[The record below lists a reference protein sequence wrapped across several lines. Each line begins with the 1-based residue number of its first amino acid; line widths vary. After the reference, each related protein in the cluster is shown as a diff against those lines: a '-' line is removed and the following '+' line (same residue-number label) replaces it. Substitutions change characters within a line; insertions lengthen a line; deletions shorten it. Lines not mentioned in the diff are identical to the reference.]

1 MKKFLLMML
10 LTVVGGVS
18 AAWADSDIEFNLKP
32 SKDLAL
38 RKGNANQSGTGTT
51 IEIRENSNNEA
62 LGYHFCGVMEFDL
75 TDVKAKLD
83 AGYTIEEAK
92 LMLTD
97 CSNNMASNLVIK
109 SFPTGWTEDKTT
121 TYDGYQTEIDDAIS
135 ASALATLQLQRY
147 DGKKAFE
154 LQNASTHVNPF
165 PLSSYQNYSVN
176 NDPLKAYI
184 TSTLASQTAV
194 GLLIAR
200 NQASSQNCGF
210 YTKDFALNSGD
221 AKNCS
226 QYEWSDTEQKWV
238 KKDGTDNTI
247 SRAEAALQ
255 FFGMTEDE
263 FKEAVAPRLY
273 VRLAPPAMVRI
284 IPGIN
289 ADVMTINNTMPHS
302 STFNT
307 RDFVDKDGNTIAS
320 GAFSATQNWEWL
332 YLGRFN
338 TSTIAAIKLNVAMI
352 QISSDNSGARV
363 SNISIGGHVTTQSA
377 DAITNGNS
385 GDIKNVVRINGTQT
399 VNGANL
405 HGLIKTNTWAKG
417 ADYLVDFVNDQITVD
432 EEAFQIYWKDKGAA
446 YATLTS
452 YNSGRNTSATS
463 QFGEL
468 ASTFKT
474 SECMDIFLYSDAAQ
488 WGRIGCSAVTI
499 FYKDGSST
507 SLPVTSLTAGGV
519 TTAVSGNYTAQM
531 IQDAYLNTEPST
543 TVSAATLG
551 STTLSTDN
559 ISAFTALKDA
569 NIDVTAATASH
580 TLNVNN
586 YGATTLMLPFAAALP
601 SGVSAWTLNY
611 TSGNHVTA
619 TTASSI
625 TANTPVLINANAG
638 TYTFTASDVT
648 IDPVSQAS
656 GALTGVYTT
665 TNVPDDSYILWAGT
679 VNEVNYPIGFYKANS
694 STVAP
699 YRAYLTAEGSS
710 ARSLTIVYGDE
721 ETQGVETVQGSRF
734 KVQGSEVFDLQGR
747 RVSQPQKGMYIVNG
761 KKVLV
766 K

>member
-1 MKKFLLMML
+1 MKMKKFLLMTL
-10 LTVVGGVS
+10 LAVTGGAGV
-18 AAWADSDIEFNLKP
+18 AWADSDIEFNLKP

-38 RKGNANQSGTGTT
+38 RKGNAKQSGTGTT
-51 IEIRENSNNEA
+51 IEIRENNNEEA

-75 TDVKAKLD
+75 TDVKTKLD

-121 TYDGYQTEIDDAIS
+121 TYDTYQTVIEAAVS

-147 DGKKAFE
+147 GGKKAFE
-154 LQNASTHVNPF
+154 LQNANTHVNPF

-176 NDPLKAYI
+176 NDPLKTYI
-184 TSTLASQTAV
+184 TSTLTNQTAV

-200 NQASSQNCGF
+200 DLASSNNCGF
-210 YTKDFALNSGD
+210 YTKDFVLNSGD
-221 AKNCS
+221 TKNCA
-226 QYEWSDTEQKWV
+226 QYAWNNETSKWEKV
-238 KKDGTDNTI
+238 ENTDNTI

-255 FFGMTEDE
+255 FFGMTEAE

-302 STFNT
+302 NTFNT

-338 TSTIAAIKLNVAMI
+338 TSTIAAIKLNVAMG
-352 QISSDNSGARV
+352 QISSDDSGARV

-377 DAITNGNS
+377 DTITNGNS

-405 HGLIKTNTWAKG
+405 HGLIKVNTWAKG

-507 SLPVTSLTAGGV
+507 SLPVTSLSAGGV

-551 STTLSTDN
+551 DVTLTTDN
-559 ISAFTALKDA
+559 ISAFTALKSA
-569 NIDVTAATASH
+569 NIDVTASSASYDL
-580 TLNVNN
+580 TVNR
-586 YGATTLMLPFAAALP
+586 YKASTLMLPFNAALP
-601 SGVSAWTLNY
+601 DGVSAWTLNY
-611 TSGNHVTA
+611 TSGDKVTA

-638 TYTFTASDVT
+638 TYTFTATDAT

-656 GALTGVYTT
+656 GALTGVYAT
-665 TNVPDDSYILWAGT
+665 TNVPTSSYILWAN
-679 VNEVNYPIGFYKANS
+679 NENHIGFYKANS

-699 YRAYLTAEGSS
+699 YRAYLTAEG
-710 ARSLTIVYGDE
+710 AGTKLMIDFDGMATGLESLTPNPSPVGE
-721 ETQGVETVQGSRF
+721 GSIFNLAGQRM
-734 KVQGSEVFDLQGR
+734 SRL
-747 RVSQPQKGMYIVNG
+747 QKGVNIVNG